1 MTMEATMYEGV
12 TLDCGLK
19 VKNGELIT
27 EANLDEVKQQIAET
41 IRKVNA
47 GPQPARIAREKAA
60 EAVRMKRRR

>member
-1 MTMEATMYEGV
+1 MEANMYEGV

-19 VKNGELIT
+19 VKNGELVT

-41 IRKVNA
+41 IRKANA

-60 EAVRMKRRR
+60 EAARMKRRR